1 MKSWVLVFSFLFAC
15 HFLYGQITL
24 QGTIDNETDVEGIHV
39 LNTSSRYNTV
49 TNENGNFSIKVS
61 KVDTL
66 FVSSVKYQPK
76 QVVITQEIFEK
87 EILIITLEELVNELD
102 EVVLGPN
109 LTGNIE
115 TDLKKI
121 KTKDAINFDDVGIP
135 GFKGVPEEKIPTV
148 IGQTI
153 GPTHVNIEALYKHL
167 SGYYKK
173 LKTRRKW
180 EAQNQDASKI
190 LNFYTHQFFVEA
202 YDIPENRLYDFM
214 LFCIETS
221 TLQKDFKK
229 ENYTSVIA
237 IFDKKSKAYNS
248 RLEDLEY
255 KKE

>member
-1 MKSWVLVFSFLFAC
+1 MC
-15 HFLYGQITL
+15 HFLHGQITL
-24 QGTIDNETDVEGIHV
+24 QGTIDNTTDVEGIHV

-49 TNENGNFSIKVS
+49 TNKNGNFSIKVAIL
-61 KVDTL
+61 DTL
-66 FVSSVKYQPK
+66 FISSVKYQPK
-76 QVVITQEIFEK
+76 QVVITKEIFEK
-87 EILIITLEELVNELD
+87 EILIITLDELINELD

-115 TDLKKI
+115 ADLKKI
-121 KTKDAINFDDVGIP
+121 KTEDAINFDDVGIP
-135 GFKGVPEEKIPTV
+135 GFKGVPQEKIPTV

-173 LKTRRKW
+173 LRMQRKW

-190 LNFYTHQFFVEA
+190 LNFYTHQFFVDA
-202 YDIPENRLYDFM
+202 YKIPENRLYDFM

-229 ENYTSVIA
+229 ENYTSVIV
-237 IFDKKSKAYNS
+237 IFDEKSKAYNL
-248 RLEDLEY
+248 RLENLES